1 MLSVLFSCGCAAN
14 ASYKQGKQPSGSSPS
29 FLCCSTR
36 ITPPFLPCLNA
47 VPTRRLSLSLSP
59 RHSDILTFYGIMSKI
74 GEPKVRFLSLSSLQ
88 THRRGFLLAES
99 ALFTLP
105 SLLFAADKGSI
116 PARHCFFFSLCAFCH
131 LAELLFRSFSPAF
144 LIKRAFSGPGRA
156 FPRTS
161 TRRRRSPAA
170 SSSKHA
176 ASILER
182 VLKLELAAL

>member
-1 MLSVLFSCGCAAN
+1 ML
-14 ASYKQGKQPSGSSPS
+14 KRGSDSP
-29 FLCCSTR
+29 
-36 ITPPFLPCLNA
+36 A
-47 VPTRRLSLSLSP
+47 LSLSLSP

-88 THRRGFLLAES
+88 TSRSGVLLAES

-105 SLLFAADKGSI
+105 LLLFAADKGSI

-131 LAELLFRSFSPAF
+131 LADLFRSFSPAF
-144 LIKRAFSGPGRA
+144 LIKRAFSGPGRT

-161 TRRRRSPAA
+161 TRRPRSPAT

-176 ASILER
+176 ASILGR